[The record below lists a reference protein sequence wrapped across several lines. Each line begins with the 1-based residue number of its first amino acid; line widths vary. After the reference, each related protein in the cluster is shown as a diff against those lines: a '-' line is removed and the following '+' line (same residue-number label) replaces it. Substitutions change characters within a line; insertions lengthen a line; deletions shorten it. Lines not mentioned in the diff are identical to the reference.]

1 MTASVDRDEALD
13 RPPLRLDRVQSRG
26 QPASAVM
33 GDEHRSDDVTGA
45 DQMVMS
51 DGR

>member
-1 MTASVDRDEALD
+1 MAAGIDGDEPLHRSALGLD
-13 RPPLRLDRVQSRG
+13 RMQSRG
-26 QPASAVM
+26 QPTSAVM
-33 GDEHRSDDVTGA
+33 GDEHRCDDVTGA